1 MDFGCMIG
9 SRKVFF
15 YEVLHLPL
23 ILFVR
28 GFRMSS
34 NRYIPAAICL
44 LMVAAE
50 CGSAQVYVRPVRPYG
65 YGGYRGYGGYG
76 YAPYGGTP
84 FGSMAAGMGAMI
96 RSQGAYN
103 QMTAQAATELEQAK
117 SLALD
122 NRLKAAQT
130 QYQLQRLNQQNRAD
144 QERQRLAARV
154 DYTPPAPRRLSAS
167 QLDPVTGQITWPAV
181 FQSPAFLP
189 ERDQMAAQFAARANN
204 PASVSPAQVGSLTLA
219 LQNKLDAMH
228 DQLPTGDF
236 FEARHFL
243 EALYNEVRY
252 SGFESSQA
260 SSMP

>member
-1 MDFGCMIG
+1 MIG

-15 YEVLHLPL
+15 YEVPYLLI

-34 NRYIPAAICL
+34 KRYIPAAICL
-44 LMVAAE
+44 LMAAAE

-65 YGGYRGYGGYG
+65 YGYGGYG

-84 FGSMAAGMGAMI
+84 FGSMAAGMGSMI

-103 QMTAQAATELEQAK
+103 QMTAEAATQLEQAK

-130 QYQLQRLNQQNRAD
+130 QYQLQRLNQQNRAE

-154 DYTPPAPRRLSAS
+154 DYTPPPPRRLDAS
-167 QLDPVTGQITWPAV
+167 QLDPVTGQIAWPAV

-189 ERDQMAAQFAARANN
+189 EREQMAAQFTARATN
-204 PASVSPAQVGSLTLA
+204 PASVSPAQIGSLTLA

-228 DQLPTGDF
+228 DRLPTGDF
-236 FEARHFL
+236 FAARHFL

-252 SGFESSQA
+252 SGFETSQA
-260 SSMP
+260 AASQ